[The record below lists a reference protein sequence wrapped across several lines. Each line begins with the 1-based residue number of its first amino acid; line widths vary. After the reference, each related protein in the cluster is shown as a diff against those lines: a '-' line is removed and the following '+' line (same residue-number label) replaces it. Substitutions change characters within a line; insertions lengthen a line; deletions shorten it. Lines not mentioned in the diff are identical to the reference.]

1 MYNGIAHHQTIY
13 FIADGKR
20 WFSMKEYQWLLC
32 LKRKLVSSESFSQV
46 LLSKPQDVC
55 TWVFDRRSHKA
66 AWVVLSWK
74 HLSVVKTDLGEKHI
88 SCVVWVSSFLVSLH
102 VLWICVAIC
111 GITWWASREKPA
123 VPGAGGRSAVTE
135 AFGRVWPKPNWPF
148 KQEGDEG
155 DREFPTINGDLKE
168 LYFNTLNGSLS

>member
-1 MYNGIAHHQTIY
+1 MYKGIAYHQTIH
-13 FIADGKR
+13 FIADAKR

-55 TWVFDRRSHKA
+55 TWVFERRSHKA

-74 HLSVVKTDLGEKHI
+74 HFTVVRTDLGEKHI

-111 GITWWASREKPA
+111 GIAWWASREKPA

-135 AFGRVWPKPNWPF
+135 AFWHVWPKPNWPF
-148 KQEGDEG
+148 KQEGG
-155 DREFPTINGDLKE
+155 WRGQRISSYKWRLKATV
-168 LYFNTLNGSLS
+168 F